1 MMTLLFPIVRTLY
14 TPCIHTRMLFFT
26 FLHLAL
32 CSRNNKPPHRY
43 TEPPDQPSAP
53 SLAISFCTSSVGL
66 RPYDCWT
73 VGRAVLSIRLKR
85 LKPLGPPSLG
95 AHQDQYYL

>member
-1 MMTLLFPIVRTLY
+1 MDLVSIFYPAVFYRYDDTPISYCSDTVAY

-43 TEPPDQPSAP
+43 TEPSDQPSAP
-53 SLAISFCTSSVGL
+53 SLAIIICTSSVGL

-73 VGRAVLSIRLKR
+73 VGLRHVS
-85 LKPLGPPSLG
+85 
-95 AHQDQYYL
+95 